1 MLCYLITFVEYSLQ
15 TSAVLKGHLAN
26 MFINHVYYST
36 IMSAIVVDVYNP
48 LMLDRHSS
56 PVVVLFYSASLQH
69 GLCLAQLAN
78 SRLSLSLRCVLI
90 FVHC

>member
-36 IMSAIVVDVYNP
+36 VMSAIVVDIYNP
-48 LMLDRHSS
+48 LMLDRH
-56 PVVVLFYSASLQH
+56 LW
-69 GLCLAQLAN
+69 
-78 SRLSLSLRCVLI
+78 
-90 FVHC
+90 